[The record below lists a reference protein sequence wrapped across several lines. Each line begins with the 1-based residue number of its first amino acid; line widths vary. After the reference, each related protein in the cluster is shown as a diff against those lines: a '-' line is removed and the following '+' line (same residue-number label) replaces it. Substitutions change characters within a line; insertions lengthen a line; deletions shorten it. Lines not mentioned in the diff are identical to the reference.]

1 MDINENSMVPIYVQ
15 IADAIEDDILS
26 GKLEEGG
33 FCYSQLILAKEFQ
46 VNPATAAKGIN
57 LLVNRGILTRKRG
70 QAMTIAANA
79 RKLVE
84 NRKRKEE
91 MAKIVDDLVC
101 WGNRLSMSKQEV
113 IELIGNKYKELG
125 Q

>member
-33 FCYSQLILAKEFQ
+33 FCYSQLILAKELH

-70 QAMTIAANA
+70 QGNDYCSQCQ
-79 RKLVE
+79 
-84 NRKRKEE
+84 
-91 MAKIVDDLVC
+91 KI
-101 WGNRLSMSKQEV
+101 S
-113 IELIGNKYKELG
+113 
-125 Q
+125 

>member
-33 FCYSQLILAKEFQ
+33 SCYSQLILAKELH
-46 VNPATAAKGIN
+46 VNPATAAKEIN

-113 IELIGNKYKELG
+113 IELIENKYKELG

>member
-33 FCYSQLILAKEFQ
+33 FCYSQLILAKELH

-84 NRKRKEE
+84 NRKRKE
-91 MAKIVDDLVC
+91 
-101 WGNRLSMSKQEV
+101 
-113 IELIGNKYKELG
+113 
-125 Q
+125 

>member
-26 GKLEEGG
+26 GKLKEGES
-33 FCYSQLILAKEFQ
+33 CYSQLVLAKELH
-46 VNPATAAKGIN
+46 VNPATTAKGIN
-57 LLVNRGILTRKRG
+57 LLVNRGVLIKKRG
-70 QAMTIAANA
+70 QAMTIAVNA
-79 RKLVE
+79 KKLVE
-84 NRKRKEE
+84 DRKRKEE
-91 MAKIVDDLVC
+91 MTKIVDDLVC

-113 IELIGNKYKELG
+113 IELIEEKYKEIG

>member
-26 GKLEEGG
+26 GKLEEGES
-33 FCYSQLILAKEFQ
+33 CYSQLVLAKELH

-57 LLVNRGILTRKRG
+57 LLVNRG
-70 QAMTIAANA
+70 
-79 RKLVE
+79 
-84 NRKRKEE
+84 KRKEE
-91 MAKIVDDLVC
+91 MTKIVDDLVC
-101 WGNRLSMSKQEV
+101 WGKRLSMSKQEV
-113 IELIGNKYKELG
+113 IELIEEKYKEIG

>member
-26 GKLEEGG
+26 GKLEEGEA
-33 FCYSQLILAKEFQ
+33 CYSQLVLAKELH

-57 LLVNRGILTRKRG
+57 LLVNRGILIKKRG
-70 QAMTIAANA
+70 QAMTIAVNA
-79 RKLVE
+79 KKLVE
-84 NRKRKEE
+84 DRKRKEE
-91 MAKIVDDLVC
+91 MTKIVDDLVC

-113 IELIGNKYKELG
+113 IELIEEKYKEIG

>member
-15 IADAIEDDILS
+15 IADAIVDDILS
-26 GKLEEGG
+26 GKLEEGES
-33 FCYSQLILAKEFQ
+33 CYSQLVLAKELH

-57 LLVNRGILTRKRG
+57 LLVNRGILIKKRG
-70 QAMTIAANA
+70 QAMTIAVNA
-79 RKLVE
+79 KKLVE
-84 NRKRKEE
+84 DRKRKEE
-91 MAKIVDDLVC
+91 MTKIVDDLVC

-113 IELIGNKYKELG
+113 IELIEEKYKEIG

>member
-26 GKLEEGG
+26 GKLEERES
-33 FCYSQLILAKEFQ
+33 CYSQLVLAKELH

-57 LLVNRGILTRKRG
+57 LLVNRGILIKKRG
-70 QAMTIAANA
+70 QAMTIAVNA
-79 RKLVE
+79 KKLVE
-84 NRKRKEE
+84 DRKRKEE
-91 MAKIVDDLVC
+91 MTKIVDDLVC

-113 IELIGNKYKELG
+113 IELIEEKYKEIG

>member
-33 FCYSQLILAKEFQ
+33 SCYSQLILAKELH

-113 IELIGNKYKELG
+113 IELIENKYKELG

>member
-26 GKLEEGG
+26 GKLEEGES
-33 FCYSQLILAKEFQ
+33 CYSQLVLAKELH

-57 LLVNRGILTRKRG
+57 LLVNRGILIKKRG
-70 QAMTIAANA
+70 QAMTIAVNA
-79 RKLVE
+79 KKLVE
-84 NRKRKEE
+84 DRKRKEE
-91 MAKIVDDLVC
+91 MTKIVNDLVR
-101 WGNRLSMSKQEV
+101 WGKRLSMSKQEV
-113 IELIGNKYKELG
+113 IELIEEKYKEIG

>member
-33 FCYSQLILAKEFQ
+33 SCYSQLILAKELH

-91 MAKIVDDLVC
+91 MAKIVEDLVC

-113 IELIGNKYKELG
+113 IELIENKYKELG

>member
-15 IADAIEDDILS
+15 IAEAIEDDILS
-26 GKLEEGG
+26 GKLEEGES
-33 FCYSQLILAKEFQ
+33 CYSQLVLAKELH

-57 LLVNRGILTRKRG
+57 LLVNRGIL
-70 QAMTIAANA
+70 MTIAVNA
-79 RKLVE
+79 KKLVE
-84 NRKRKEE
+84 DRKRKEE
-91 MAKIVDDLVC
+91 MTKIVDDLVC

-113 IELIGNKYKELG
+113 IELIEEKYKEIG

>member
-26 GKLEEGG
+26 GKLEEGES
-33 FCYSQLILAKEFQ
+33 CYSQLVLAKELH

-57 LLVNRGILTRKRG
+57 LLVNRGILIKKRG
-70 QAMTIAANA
+70 QAMTIAVNA
-79 RKLVE
+79 Q
-84 NRKRKEE
+84 EE
-91 MAKIVDDLVC
+91 MTKIVDDLVR
-101 WGNRLSMSKQEV
+101 WGKRLSMSKQEV
-113 IELIGNKYKELG
+113 IELIEEKYKEIG

>member
-33 FCYSQLILAKEFQ
+33 FCYSQLILAKELH

-113 IELIGNKYKELG
+113 IELIEEKYKEIG